1 MHSCKKT
8 TILKYLKEHA
18 QYVSIYYEENHNMI
32 NEISIRYEDYGL
44 IIKFEVMSRFMD
56 FEIKEIDNASSNDEL
71 GKRMDYCLKNEEW
84 ENYFSH
90 SLSLFYIS
98 SYTICLFVSFSIS
111 CLIFSYTL

>member
-44 IIKFEVMSRFMD
+44 IIKFHRPSD
-56 FEIKEIDNASSNDEL
+56 
-71 GKRMDYCLKNEEW
+71 
-84 ENYFSH
+84 
-90 SLSLFYIS
+90 
-98 SYTICLFVSFSIS
+98 
-111 CLIFSYTL
+111 TLDVL